1 MFNLGSWMTYFPGL
15 GVMIKPQ
22 KHLSHM
28 QKGPYTLLLSHCH
41 ADTKKTL
48 SMVFKVPKLWVH
60 LSTKNSCKD
69 VGISDIYFYKI
80 LQCAF
85 QRLSFK
91 AWRSPKQLVKG
102 CLSWNK
108 KNTIPTPRSSYLE
121 KFNHWLQ
128 HKVGNEEQAMIFI
141 PANQHL

>member
-1 MFNLGSWMTYFPGL
+1 MTYFPGL

-85 QRLSFK
+85 QRLSLKHGEVQNNWSKVVFLETRK
-91 AWRSPKQLVKG
+91 TLYQHQEVPILKSLITDSNTKLVMK
-102 CLSWNK
+102 SK
-108 KNTIPTPRSSYLE
+108 P
-121 KFNHWLQ
+121 
-128 HKVGNEEQAMIFI
+128 
-141 PANQHL
+141 